1 MDACVTHQWGS
12 KVGREGVYEDGIRE
26 GRGASRDATEI
37 EINAYIV
44 YTYIPLTSITAIHL
58 SNKILFV

>member
-1 MDACVTHQWGS
+1 M
-12 KVGREGVYEDGIRE
+12 E

-44 YTYIPLTSITAIHL
+44 YKYIPLTSITAIHL
-58 SNKILFV
+58 SNKILFCLINLAYRI